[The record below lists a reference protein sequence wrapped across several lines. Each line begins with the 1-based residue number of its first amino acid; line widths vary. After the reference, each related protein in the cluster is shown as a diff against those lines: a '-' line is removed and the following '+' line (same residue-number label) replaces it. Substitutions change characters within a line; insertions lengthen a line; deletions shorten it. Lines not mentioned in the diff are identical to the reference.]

1 MLRLPQRAV
10 QIITL
15 AYTLA
20 IVVMSLVPSTGMP
33 SENGLDKVEHF
44 LAYALLSVLVSY
56 SLAGRKDVPLLS
68 FLFGT
73 ILGAILEILQGM
85 GGVRTCST
93 WDWAAD
99 SLGALAGSIILHI
112 KLRHNL

>member
-20 IVVMSLVPSTGMP
+20 IVVMSLIPATGMP
-33 SENGLDKVEHF
+33 SANGLDKVEHF
-44 LAYALLSVLVSY
+44 LAYALLSALVYY
-56 SLAGRKDVPLLS
+56 SLAGRKDALLFS

-73 ILGAILEILQGM
+73 ILGAVLEILQGI
-85 GGVRTCST
+85 GGVRTCSI

-99 SLGALAGSIILHI
+99 SLGALTGSLIFHI